1 MHEDM
6 HRLRVS
12 FLMGQMTCVCV
23 KNMNVK
29 RNGNDVN
36 SQGAPN
42 FASLNA
48 ALGNG
53 ENIAGA
59 Y

>member
-23 KNMNVK
+23 
-29 RNGNDVN
+29 N

-42 FASLNA
+42 FPSLNA

>member
-12 FLMGQMTCVCV
+12 FLMGQMTCVCL

-29 RNGNDVN
+29 HNGND
-36 SQGAPN
+36 
-42 FASLNA
+42 
-48 ALGNG
+48 
-53 ENIAGA
+53 IAGA